1 MLKFIIN
8 GSFNPLQNYSY
19 LSIILLIYVA
29 RFGLFIRNQRRQ
41 LDSAIKIDTQQYGIN
56 SIMKEACES
65 PSKRTT

>member
-1 MLKFIIN
+1 MN
-8 GSFNPLQNYSY
+8 VSFNPLHNFSY

-56 SIMKEACES
+56 DIMKEAC
-65 PSKRTT
+65 